1 MKRILIMIAL
11 LSMFTGCKK
20 ENSSGETPT
29 SKIYRRSYT
38 MIFAETGSMKLDGHN
53 YNSYDPPVLLCRIRL
68 DMSSACKWDDTGEK
82 QEIYDSFCEK
92 YGDMTYN
99 REGRVAVSEEPS
111 SQMYSFVS
119 LDIVSDA
126 DYDEAHLAGSSLA
139 DIFIFDAYSSKPY
152 IESGYEKYK
161 FVDALGDTVA
171 YEFYPIRKNAAELT
185 PDDFILLLGGG
196 DKIQVWLHFESLPTL
211 SKEHTFTVTFTDERG
226 ETFSDSI
233 EMTFE

>member
-1 MKRILIMIAL
+1 MIAL

-126 DYDEAHLAGSSLA
+126 DYDETHPAGSSLA
-139 DIFIFDAYSSKPY
+139 DLFIFYARSSKPY
-152 IESGYEKYK
+152 IDSGYEKYRYI
-161 FVDALGDTVA
+161 DADGETFA
-171 YEFYPIRKNAAELT
+171 YEMYPIRKNASDIT
-185 PDDFILLLGGG
+185 SDDLMLLHGIRDRFGIHLY
-196 DKIQVWLHFESLPTL
+196 FETMPTL

-226 ETFSDSI
+226 EMFSDSI